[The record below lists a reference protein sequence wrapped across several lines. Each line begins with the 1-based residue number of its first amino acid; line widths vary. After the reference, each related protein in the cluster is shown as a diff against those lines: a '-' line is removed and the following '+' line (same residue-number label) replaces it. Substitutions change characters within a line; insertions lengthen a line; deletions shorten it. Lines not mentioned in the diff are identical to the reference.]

1 MIANKYNI
9 ITKIGEGQFGTVYK
23 GKYKRNDEYVAIKV
37 EHLDAPL
44 PSLNHETRILNYINS
59 KHSTCVPFVY
69 WYGFHDHLPTLIM
82 PLYDHSLEDLYLQK
96 NKSKNDLS
104 HYCIKMI
111 DILKFIHEYGV
122 IHCDLKPQN
131 FMMKNNEIY
140 LIDFGLAKIFFDENS
155 KILPPNSDSIFIT
168 GTPKFI
174 SLNIHNGKSPSRQD
188 DLISTVYIFSYLRHN
203 CYLPWLNVQ
212 DKYDG
217 YNPNHILHFK
227 NQERK
232 RKKIEYYNQL
242 DKDTFEKKILS
253 YLHSISFQEKP
264 HYQWITSIFEEQN
277 IHK

>member
-69 WYGFHDHLPTLIM
+69 WYGLHDHLPTLIM

-131 FMMKNNEIY
+131 FMMKISDIFNQMNVSPY
-140 LIDFGLAKIFFDENS
+140 LVLSHRNF
-155 KILPPNSDSIFIT
+155 KILMS
-168 GTPKFI
+168 K
-174 SLNIHNGKSPSRQD
+174 K
-188 DLISTVYIFSYLRHN
+188 DLESYKAKQST
-203 CYLPWLNVQ
+203 
-212 DKYDG
+212 
-217 YNPNHILHFK
+217 
-227 NQERK
+227 
-232 RKKIEYYNQL
+232 
-242 DKDTFEKKILS
+242 EKVS
-253 YLHSISFQEKP
+253 SAS
-264 HYQWITSIFEEQN
+264 
-277 IHK
+277 